1 MRYGLIGEKLG
12 HSFSKIIHEQLAD
25 YTYDLIPLTRDELDA
40 FLREKQFSALNV
52 TIPYKETV
60 IPYLDEV
67 DNRAQKIGAVNTVVN
82 RNGRLCGYNTDFYG
96 FRYLLQKNGI
106 DVADKKALVLG
117 KGGASKA
124 VIAVLEE
131 LGASEI
137 ITVYYKEY
145 PETVTYAECYKNHAD
160 AKIIVNTTPVGM
172 YPNSDDCPIDL
183 DRFTALEGVA
193 DVVSNP
199 LRTQLVLEAEKRG
212 IRAAGGLEMLVAQ
225 AKYAVEIFLDTH
237 LEDARIAEINMPLL
251 KERSN
256 LVLVGMSGGGKST
269 IGKRAAEKLGKGF
282 VDTDELIIERIKMPI
297 AEFFAKEGEPA
308 FREIETKVIHEVS
321 SRNNLVIAT
330 GGGIIKNPLNVEYLK
345 RNGRLIWLK
354 RDADLLQTG
363 NGRPLAPDQA
373 RDHEVARRGFQF
385 HAGAV
390 PGRPTRDQE
399 TAARPPG
406 GGPSLYAHA
415 VGRVGAR
422 LMEGDA
428 RFAVPVAGAV
438 SRAGAVGILRH
449 HFFSCGSFS
458 SHSFSFFA
466 SS

>member
-40 FLREKQFSALNV
+40 FLREKQFAALNV

-67 DNRAQKIGAVNTVVN
+67 DSRAQRIGAVNTVVN

-106 DVADKKALVLG
+106 DVAGKKALVLG

-172 YPNSDDCPIDL
+172 YQNSDDCPIDL

-193 DVVSNP
+193 DVVYNP

-237 LEDARIAEINMPLL
+237 LEDARIAEINTPLL

-256 LVLVGMSGGGKST
+256 LVLIGMSGGGKST

-282 VDTDELIIERIKMPI
+282 VDTDDLIIERIKMPI

-321 SRNNLVIAT
+321 AQNNLVIAT

-363 NGRPLAPDQA
+363 NGRPLAPNQA
-373 RDHEVARRGFQF
+373 AAQKLYQERLPLYSAAAEAIAENNGTLEE
-385 HAGAV
+385 GLSAV
-390 PGRPTRDQE
+390 LQCYE
-399 TAARPPG
+399 
-406 GGPSLYAHA
+406 SL
-415 VGRVGAR
+415 
-422 LMEGDA
+422 LK
-428 RFAVPVAGAV
+428 
-438 SRAGAVGILRH
+438 
-449 HFFSCGSFS
+449 
-458 SHSFSFFA
+458 
-466 SS
+466 